1 MSLTY
6 KKNVADSRKTLVQE
20 MIKELEQFGVDIFG
34 CDPLLS
40 SLAGEFGMK
49 ALSSLENVSGIDCII
64 LAVAR
69 NTFRETTLG
78 KFKGIMSTIPILI
91 GVQGVFEP
99 AEVRGKGISL
109 PKLAKQGNMVL
120 I

>member
-1 MSLTY
+1 MSQVL
-6 KKNVADSRKTLVQE
+6 
-20 MIKELEQFGVDIFG
+20 
-34 CDPLLS
+34 
-40 SLAGEFGMK
+40 
-49 ALSSLENVSGIDCII
+49 II

-69 NTFRETTLG
+69 NTFRETTLD

-91 GVQGVFEP
+91 GVQGIFEP